1 MTRSMNRGTQTVEHL
16 TLAITAFLCITIF
29 STCSFIYPT
38 NPWDDANV
46 FMTIGKSMLAGKRL
60 YLEICDQKGPVLF
73 FLHEMAAAIS
83 SRSFL
88 GIYFV
93 ELICF
98 YMYLHY
104 SFKIMRLFS
113 GSSIVLPLTCM
124 IGVLTV
130 SSDFFFYGD
139 SVEEL
144 VLPIFSHCLY
154 HMLAYIRS
162 GRLPGWRQMLA
173 IGIGAGIVF
182 WLKFNLMIFYV
193 GALVALLV
201 IAYRHKMQNELWR
214 GICWII
220 GGMLLVTSGVIL
232 YFAANGT
239 LDALWKYYFHN
250 NLFLY
255 HGSNSNGEP
264 PFWWFKL
271 VKLGIWTAMTM
282 PILFFKVNKDIKL
295 LVVLSYGLLLLSFS
309 VLTVQLY
316 YFLIIFAF
324 SPLFIYFFRNIR
336 NTRRVYIAFIL
347 ITMVCTA
354 FNWNV
359 VNLLSGTLPVKNIKM
374 AEIINADHSEDSEVL
389 NFCSYDTGIY
399 VLTDRLPLTKYH
411 FMPNIQSEEVRKEQ
425 ACLAES
431 GRAKYLVRRI
441 GRIRTIQDY
450 YNVPIPTKYKLICY
464 EQEKYRYRFLTG
476 PLNYLWNLGY
486 PQVILKHI
494 MSEPDKQECFLYKRI
509 D

>member
-1 MTRSMNRGTQTVEHL
+1 
-16 TLAITAFLCITIF
+16 
-29 STCSFIYPT
+29 
-38 NPWDDANV
+38 
-46 FMTIGKSMLAGKRL
+46 
-60 YLEICDQKGPVLF
+60 
-73 FLHEMAAAIS
+73 
-83 SRSFL
+83 
-88 GIYFV
+88 
-93 ELICF
+93 
-98 YMYLHY
+98 
-104 SFKIMRLFS
+104 
-113 GSSIVLPLTCM
+113 
-124 IGVLTV
+124 
-130 SSDFFFYGD
+130 
-139 SVEEL
+139 
-144 VLPIFSHCLY
+144 
-154 HMLAYIRS
+154 
-162 GRLPGWRQMLA
+162 
-173 IGIGAGIVF
+173 
-182 WLKFNLMIFYV
+182 
-193 GALVALLV
+193 
-201 IAYRHKMQNELWR
+201 
-214 GICWII
+214 
-220 GGMLLVTSGVIL
+220 
-232 YFAANGT
+232 
-239 LDALWKYYFHN
+239 
-250 NLFLY
+250 
-255 HGSNSNGEP
+255 
-264 PFWWFKL
+264 
-271 VKLGIWTAMTM
+271 MTM